1 MQKTYS
7 ILSALLLIAFTSGC
21 SSTHQ
26 KWGEHATLTPGW
38 NHLKDVAVSSAK
50 DPHTWMPLVGAA
62 VFGLGGLDQRASD
75 WATQHNPLFTSNDKA
90 QDASDLFE
98 DISRANL
105 FITAMAAQSGQG
117 KEGLINKSKGLM
129 IAFAAR
135 RVNGEITE
143 SIKIA
148 TARERPDKSDLKSFP
163 SGHTSNAA
171 IYASLAAQNVQYM
184 NLTQSQQSVWR
195 ASSYAVAGLTGWAR
209 VEGLRHYPSD
219 VLAGYALGNFLGIFI
234 HDAFINP
241 QYQEHFQVGVA
252 LNRLDKS
259 ELSITY
265 LW

>member
-1 MQKTYS
+1 MQKTYY
-7 ILSALLLIAFTSGC
+7 ILTALLLMTFTSGC

-38 NHLKDVAVSSAK
+38 SHLKDVAISSAK
-50 DPHTWMPLVGAA
+50 HPHTWMPLIGAS
-62 VFGLGGLDQRASD
+62 VFGLGGLDQKTSD
-75 WATQHNPLFTSNDKA
+75 WATQHNPLFASKKKA

-98 DISRANL
+98 DISRTNL
-105 FITAMAAQSGQG
+105 FITAITAQSGQG

-148 TARERPDKSDLKSFP
+148 TGRERPDKSDLKSFP

-171 IYASLAAQNVQYM
+171 VYASLAARNVQYM
-184 NLTQSQQSVWR
+184 NLTQTQQSIWKV
-195 ASSYAVAGLTGWAR
+195 SSYTVAGLTGWAR

-219 VLAGYALGNFLGIFI
+219 VLAGYALGNFLGVFI

-241 QYQEHFQVGVA
+241 QYQDHFQIGVA

-259 ELSITY
+259 ELSMTY
-265 LW
+265 MW